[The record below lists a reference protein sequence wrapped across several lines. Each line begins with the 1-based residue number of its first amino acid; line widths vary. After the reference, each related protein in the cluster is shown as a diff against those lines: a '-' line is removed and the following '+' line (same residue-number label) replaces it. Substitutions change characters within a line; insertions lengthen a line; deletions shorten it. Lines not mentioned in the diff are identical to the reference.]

1 MTINALSASAPIAVA
16 AAPVSA
22 AASDANEQRFLKL
35 LVTQLNNQDP
45 LNPMEN
51 AQLTSQLAQM
61 STVTGIEKMNA
72 TLMTLLAQSN
82 SGQMLEAAALVD
94 RAVLAPGDQLSVGDG
109 SAAFAVDLPAAAAS
123 VQAVITNAAGTPV
136 RTIDLGALPA
146 GLHAQP
152 WSGEDDA
159 GQPLPAGRYR
169 IQLVAANG
177 SVPVPATSLVY
188 GKVGSVSQDA
198 AKGISLD
205 LTDGQSV
212 SLADVRML
220 R

>member
-1 MTINALSASAPIAVA
+1 MTVDVLSASAPIAA
-16 AAPVSA
+16 AAPAVSA
-22 AASDANEQRFLKL
+22 PASDANEQRFLKL

-72 TLMTLLAQSN
+72 TLKDLLAQSN
-82 SGQMLEAAALVD
+82 SGRMLQAASLVD
-94 RAVLAPGDQLSVGDG
+94 RAVLAPGDRLVVGDG
-109 SAAFAVDLPAAAAS
+109 FSAFAVELPASAAS
-123 VQAVITNAAGTPV
+123 VKAVITNAAGTPV
-136 RTIDLGALPA
+136 RTIDMGALPA
-146 GLHAQP
+146 GLHTQP
-152 WSGEDDA
+152 WSGEDDT
-159 GQPLPAGRYR
+159 GQPLPAGQYR
-169 IQLVAANG
+169 IQLAAANG
-177 SVPVPATSLVY
+177 SAAVPATSLVY

-198 AKGISLD
+198 NGISLD
-205 LTDGQSV
+205 LFNGQSV